1 MRSKTKVLLW
11 NIAGYALVV
20 IAMPATHVF
29 GLAGLITGCAL
40 ALFCFYRAD
49 QHKFYAT
56 VPAGDSKPYVSP
68 FKVEFDDVEVRVTY
82 EGKLRESVRW
92 AEVLTVAVHIDDSF
106 LPEPWWVLFNG
117 AAFGCMYPSSA
128 LGGQDMLAAMQA
140 RLPGFDNA
148 AVVESMG
155 LMAGGRLIWSKSP
168 QQGVEKNG
176 GQQREQAGER
186 DGDHH
191 Q

>member
-1 MRSKTKVLLW
+1 MRSKTKLLLW

-20 IAMPATHVF
+20 IAVPATHMF
-29 GLAGLITGCAL
+29 GLAGMVTGCAL
-40 ALFCFYRAD
+40 ALFCFYRVD
-49 QHKFYAT
+49 RLKFDAT

-92 AEVLTVAVHIDDSF
+92 AEVSTVAVHIDDSF

-117 AAFGCMYPSSA
+117 PASGCMYPSGA
-128 LGGQDMLAAMQA
+128 VGGDEMLRAMQD

-148 AVVESMG
+148 AVVQSMG
-155 LMAGGRLIWSKSP
+155 LMEGGRLVWSKSEP
-168 QQGVEKNG
+168 
-176 GQQREQAGER
+176 AG
-186 DGDHH
+186 
-191 Q
+191 